1 MAGNSFGEILRVS
14 TFGESHGTA
23 MGGMLDGMP
32 AGIWMDVAAVQAA
45 LDRRRADSAASFA
58 VRIVVASSAIT
69 AASSPPR

>member
-32 AGIWMDVAAVQAA
+32 AGLWIDIAAVQMA
-45 LDRRRADSAASFA
+45 LDRRRPGSM
-58 VRIVVASSAIT
+58 T
-69 AASSPPR
+69 

>member
-32 AGIWMDVAAVQAA
+32 AGLW
-45 LDRRRADSAASFA
+45 
-58 VRIVVASSAIT
+58 
-69 AASSPPR
+69 